1 MANALTAVRLLLALP
16 LAILLASNDERAP
29 YAAAA
34 AIVIAIVSDLID
46 GPVARRRKTAGAFGG
61 TFDHAT
67 DCVFV
72 VSGLIGGVLRGVFPW
87 LLPVLVVAAFTQYT
101 ADSYWFH
108 RQGGLRGSRIG
119 RYNGILYF
127 FPLCGDTL
135 VRLGLA
141 FLRPAVTA
149 LCWVLVSSTCISI
162 GERFMLA
169 RQARQTDRASRA

>member
-1 MANALTAVRLLLALP
+1 MA
-16 LAILLASNDERAP
+16 
-29 YAAAA
+29 
-34 AIVIAIVSDLID
+34 IAIVTDLLD
-46 GPVARRRKTAGAFGG
+46 GPVARRRGTAGAFGG

-72 VSGLIGGVLRGVFPW
+72 VSGLVGGVLRGVFPW
-87 LLPVLVVAAFTQYT
+87 LLPVLVVVAFTQYT
-101 ADSYWFH
+101 VDSYWFH
-108 RQGGLRGSRIG
+108 RQGGLRGSRLG

-149 LCWVLVSSTCISI
+149 LCWMLVLSTCISM
-162 GERFMLA
+162 GERVMLA
-169 RQARQTDRASRA
+169 RRARQTARGSRA